1 MRVSAWLATSAI
13 ALIVPGAA
21 LADTVALA
29 GYSGLFK
36 ERYVKAVVEPFMAK
50 NPDIKVEFFAMPNS
64 AQMLGTLRAQKSA
77 PQIDVAILDV
87 TVSKV
92 GTDEQLFARVDESVS
107 ANVADLIPAARREG
121 VNGVGLTLDSL
132 VMLYNPAEAEAAP
145 TSWEALWDKQFYDK
159 LALPAVPDI
168 QGIALTVIA
177 DKLAGGADYTK
188 SLEAGYGKL
197 EELAPMVQSWE
208 PKPDIYT
215 AVSNGQIALGISWN
229 ARAQSFSETLP
240 NLKVAIPQ
248 EGTSFQMNTINLVAN
263 GPAGES
269 ARKFIDYALSVE
281 AQSAFANAMFY
292 SPTNSKA
299 TVEKDAADRLV
310 STETGQAVDINWLE
324 IAKLREGITEEW
336 RRRIIP
342 LSR

>member
-64 AQMLGTLRAQKSA
+64 AQMLGTLRAHKSA

-107 ANVADLIPAARREG
+107 ANVAHLIPAARRE
-121 VNGVGLTLDSL
+121 
-132 VMLYNPAEAEAAP
+132 PAP
-145 TSWEALWDKQFYDK
+145 TSWEALWDKQFDDK